1 MMEKVHCYSNS
12 CFMGPFTLSSQ
23 QSDMVLTA
31 LILQRR
37 KVKALV
43 FTQVERLDP
52 RNTESGPQTSP
63 LCILPELLG

>member
-1 MMEKVHCYSNS
+1 MMERVHCYSKL
-12 CFMGPFTLSSQ
+12 CFMGPFTLFAQ

-37 KVKALV
+37 KVKVLV

-52 RNTESGPQTSP
+52 RNTENGPQASP
-63 LCILPELLG
+63 FCILPELLG